1 MTPSA
6 ILSRAESLGLTITP
20 DGVNLRVRGPSDAIA
35 EIAPLLKLHKSA
47 VLDAMNPPA
56 HEAEPSRICLQTDGR
71 GLGAQQR
78 TASPQSP
85 HGLDLDCL
93 IKAAATFYEYSPDD
107 FVLIDEMKRADPD
120 GLRLALETDLLR
132 PFYTHKEPT

>member
-6 ILSRAESLGLTITP
+6 SLSRAESLGLTITP

-47 VLDAMNPPA
+47 ILDAMNLPA
-56 HEAEPSRICLQTDGR
+56 NEAEPSPIRLHTDDQGK
-71 GLGAQQR
+71 GSQQR
-78 TASPQSP
+78 TSTPQSP
-85 HGLDLDCL
+85 SGLDLDCL
-93 IKAAATFYEYSPDD
+93 IKAAAVFYAYGPDD

-132 PFYTHKEPT
+132 PFYTQKEST